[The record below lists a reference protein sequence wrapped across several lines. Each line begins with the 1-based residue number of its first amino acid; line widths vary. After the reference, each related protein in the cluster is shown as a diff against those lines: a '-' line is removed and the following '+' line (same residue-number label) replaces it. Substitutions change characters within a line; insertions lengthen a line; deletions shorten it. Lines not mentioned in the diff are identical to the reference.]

1 MPELHFSVVL
11 TQANIRKAIS
21 VLFLLSITDTTCGH
35 SKYATAVIQFPV
47 DTRKKAEMETE
58 CTTSTSRSN
67 DNEKKRITP

>member
-1 MPELHFSVVL
+1 MTELYFSVVL

-35 SKYATAVIQFPV
+35 SKYETTEVIQFPV
-47 DTRKKAEMETE
+47 DTSKKAEMEAE

-67 DNEKKRITP
+67 NNKKRIAP